1 MTAAGRYTGRSGT
14 AWVARPSAR
23 ALERTAVWEARAR
36 AGGRERAVPAVRT
49 VQAPAN
55 RTGVG
60 ASIWQTPGGV
70 QAELE
75 RINGDFEVFEHELR
89 GFLKSR
95 GYPDQVVPALRRLVE
110 LFENVWTPL
119 LKEWQAFFAANKG
132 WWDNFW
138 WNHAPEAEAYSD
150 QLVEVRARAKQLGM
164 DVSSPTPTHF
174 APSLLF
180 DPRHNVIDSIGDGA
194 QKAMTD
200 LWGVVKIA
208 LYAALAITGGYV
220 VLTLAK
226 TAKTRE
232 TLR

>member
-1 MTAAGRYTGRSGT
+1 MTAAGRYTGRSGG
-14 AWVARPSAR
+14 AWVVRPSAR
-23 ALERTAVWEARAR
+23 ALERKAVWEARSR
-36 AGGRERAVPAVRT
+36 TCGRGRAVPA
-49 VQAPAN
+49 PASP
-55 RTGVG
+55 TGVG

-70 QAELE
+70 QSEFE
-75 RINGDFEVFEHELR
+75 RINTDFVVFGRDFE
-89 GFLKSR
+89 GFLKAN
-95 GYPDQVVPALRRLVE
+95 VPSKGSLQPLVD
-110 LFENVWTPL
+110 LYHNVWAPL
-119 LKEWQAFFAANKG
+119 LQAWQAFFAANKG

-174 APSLLF
+174 APSLLL
-180 DPRHNVIDSIGDGA
+180 DPRHNVFDSLGDGA
-194 QKAMTD
+194 QHALTD

-208 LYAALAITGGYV
+208 LYAALAIGGGYV

>member
-1 MTAAGRYTGRSGT
+1 MTAAGRYTGRSGD
-14 AWVARPSAR
+14 AWVVRPSAR
-23 ALERTAVWEARAR
+23 ALERKAVWEARAR
-36 AGGRERAVPAVRT
+36 AGGKGRTVPAVRT

-70 QAELE
+70 VSELE
-75 RINGDFEVFEHELR
+75 RINGDFVVFEHEFG
-89 GFLKSR
+89 GFLKNR
-95 GYPDQVVPALRRLVE
+95 GYPGKVVPSLRPLVE
-110 LFENVWTPL
+110 LFEDVWTPL
-119 LKEWQAFFAANKG
+119 LKEWRAFFEKHDSWLGNLM
-132 WWDNFW
+132 

-174 APSLLF
+174 APSLVL
-180 DPRHNVIDSIGDGA
+180 DPRHNVIDSLGDGA

-208 LYAALAITGGYV
+208 LYAALAISGGYV